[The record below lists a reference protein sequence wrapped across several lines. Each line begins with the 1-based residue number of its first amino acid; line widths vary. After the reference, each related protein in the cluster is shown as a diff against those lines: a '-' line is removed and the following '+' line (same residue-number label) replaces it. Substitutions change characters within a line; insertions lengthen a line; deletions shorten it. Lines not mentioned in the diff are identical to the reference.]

1 MIKAK
6 VALVLSSGGARGL
19 AHIGVLKVLEKNNIP
34 IHLIVGTSM
43 GAFVGG
49 FYAAGTG
56 VDLMEE
62 VALSVNKKFVAKML
76 APGLPKSGL
85 VNIDRIRSYLREFLG
100 DLEIEQL
107 RIPFASVATDLTTG
121 EEVIH
126 DSGPLVEAI
135 IASIAIP
142 GLFRPVHYQNRYLV
156 DGGLVNPLPVSIA
169 HKFGADVIIAVNVT
183 PAPSKVGK
191 PKESKGVF
199 RLNRTVATLRERL
212 LQQTGTSTSPEQ
224 INENKRPGKEKS
236 SASPTTDV
244 EPPHLLQTLMQSV
257 ATVETRLQA
266 LHLAQWPAHVL
277 ISPVIEGFNVL
288 EFHRANELIAS
299 GEKAANIALSEIRS
313 VIQSNSKNI

>member
-1 MIKAK
+1 MMKAK
-6 VALVLSSGGARGL
+6 VALVLGSGGARGL

-34 IHLIVGTSM
+34 IHLIVGTSI

-56 VDLMEE
+56 VDLMEK

-169 HKFGADVIIAVNVT
+169 YKMGADLIIAVNVT
-183 PAPSKVGK
+183 PAPSKIWK

-199 RLNRTVATLRERL
+199 RLNRTVATLREL
-212 LQQTGTSTSPEQ
+212 IL
-224 INENKRPGKEKS
+224 NENKRSRKKS
-236 SASPTTDV
+236 SAPLSTEL
-244 EPPHLLQTLMQSV
+244 EPPHWLQILMQSI
-257 ATVETRLQA
+257 TIVETRLQT

-288 EFHRANELIAS
+288 EFYRANELIDS
-299 GEKAANIALSEIRS
+299 GEKAANIALSQIRS
-313 VIQSNSKNI
+313 LIQNSNKDI